1 MSYLIRKKLVDNIV
15 LLIISFFSIEYV
27 SFCST
32 IGVEATYWGKPSLTL
47 SDRFCSG
54 VNGTYSVFNI
64 DIMKFI
70 LSNNLPEIDKKNALM
85 YGFYQLT
92 IVDKY
97 EFWNNDHFK
106 GKRLPKPN
114 FIEKTL

>member
-1 MSYLIRKKLVDNIV
+1 
-15 LLIISFFSIEYV
+15 
-27 SFCST
+27 
-32 IGVEATYWGKPSLTL
+32 
-47 SDRFCSG
+47 
-54 VNGTYSVFNI
+54 
-64 DIMKFI
+64 
-70 LSNNLPEIDKKNALM
+70 M